1 MNERETTPMTEPV
14 SQNLPAL
21 DTLFGEQHQRL
32 HGITDWK
39 EIASLGTANIQ
50 RLIQLAQETV
60 QKLMAANTNYA
71 DLREL
76 ACGIDQLSAYLSN
89 TFQKPVLPRL
99 RVETFHKGDLVAV
112 YIGDSSGHFGTTEW
126 VQARITEIRK
136 AYKREWADGSPN
148 GGYFWRC
155 EATSNVPFFPDQN
168 SVAFSTSEPRV
179 LKIDELNYL
188 KRAEQSDPLFF
199 QIFVSNAY
207 RTWTPL
213 WCIER
218 NGCATG
224 EVDMR
229 KWLLSSSENNILS
242 PSRGS

>member
-1 MNERETTPMTEPV
+1 MNERETTPMNEPV

-32 HGITDWK
+32 QGIANW
-39 EIASLGTANIQ
+39 EQIASLGAANIQ

-60 QKLMAANTNYA
+60 QKLMAANTNYT

-76 ACGIDQLSAYLSN
+76 ARGIDQLSVYLSSAS
-89 TFQKPVLPRL
+89 QKPVLPRL
-99 RVETFHKGDLVAV
+99 RVETFHKDDLVAV
-112 YIGDSSGHFGTTEW
+112 YIGDSLGHFGTTKW
-126 VQARITEIRK
+126 VQASITEVRK

-155 EATSNVPFFPDQN
+155 EATSNVPFFPDQC

-188 KRAEQSDPLFF
+188 KHAEQSDPLFL
-199 QIFVSNAY
+199 QIFVSNAH

-224 EVDMR
+224 KVDMQ
-229 KWLLSSSENNILS
+229 KWLLSSGDHNFLLTD
-242 PSRGS
+242 RG